1 MAMSESARA
10 ARYAYQK
17 QWRRKNREKVN
28 AYQRQ
33 WKKDNPD
40 KVKQYNASY
49 WEKKAAEAA
58 EAAEATEQ

>member
-1 MAMSESARA
+1 MAMSEAAKSAR
-10 ARYAYQK
+10 YEYQK
-17 QWRRKNREKVN
+17 QWRRNNREKVN

-40 KVKQYNASY
+40 KVKQYNDSY

-58 EAAEATEQ
+58 KE